1 MSVGADILVFDENRD
16 LLLLAEVNA
25 KEETDVVWAAEIRHD
40 VAELRRGA
48 LPPYFVV
55 VARDTTYIWS
65 TREVDAPPEVQI
77 PTGDLLGEY
86 LRETKLNA
94 REIMPS
100 ALELLVG
107 LWLRDLTYGD
117 ARATRAIPSRLAEAA
132 VNGRM
137 EFANAA

>member
-1 MSVGADILVFDENRD
+1 
-16 LLLLAEVNA
+16 
-25 KEETDVVWAAEIRHD
+25 
-40 VAELRRGA
+40 
-48 LPPYFVV
+48 VV